1 MWWPRLA
8 GLLALVLLAGC
19 SFRPLYGGKPG
30 TELRRALA
38 TVEIAPQDGDI
49 GQTLRN
55 ELIDEINPTGIDAA
69 AVYRLEIDTE
79 TAENALL
86 IQLDDT
92 ATRYDLSLAA
102 NFRIVR
108 KTDAA
113 VLYRSA
119 VRRVASYNVRDEP
132 FATLVA
138 RQDAERRA
146 AREIARE
153 IRARLGLWLAA
164 RQP

>member
-1 MWWPRLA
+1 MWWLRA
-8 GLLALVLLAGC
+8 GPLVAVALLAGC

-30 TELRRALA
+30 AELRRQLA
-38 TVEIAPQDGDI
+38 TVEIEPQSGET
-49 GQTLRN
+49 GQILRN
-55 ELIDEINPTGIDAA
+55 ELIDEINPAGLDAA

-79 TAENALL
+79 TAQNALL

-108 KTDAA
+108 KADNA

-119 VRRVASYNVRDEP
+119 TRRVASYNVRDEP

-146 AREIARE
+146 AREIAKE

-164 RQP
+164 REP